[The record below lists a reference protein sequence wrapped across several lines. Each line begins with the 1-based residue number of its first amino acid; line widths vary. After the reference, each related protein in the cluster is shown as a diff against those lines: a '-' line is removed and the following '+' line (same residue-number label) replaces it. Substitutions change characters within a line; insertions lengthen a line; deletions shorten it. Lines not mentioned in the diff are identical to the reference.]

1 MCIRDS
7 AWIPTISDDFI
18 RFVEELYLKNN
29 NVVENTLKILDSLIA
44 IDEETGIVESFEYD
58 VADIKK
64 KLENIYKKVEN
75 L

>member
-1 MCIRDS
+1 M
-7 AWIPTISDDFI
+7 
-18 RFVEELYLKNN
+18 EELHLKNN

-64 KLENIYKKVEN
+64 KLENIYKKVEK